1 AREAATAPFDLA
13 AGPLVRGRLLR
24 LDAHTHVLLL
34 TQHHIISD
42 GWSVGVL
49 VGELGVLYRAFAEG
63 AANPLPALA

>member
-1 AREAATAPFDLA
+1 M
-13 AGPLVRGRLLR
+13 VRGRLLR